1 MTSVKVEFL
10 GCTYT
15 ISFGKNYHLY
25 IFIKL
30 KKQVMSINY
39 HNLQSRKPQD
49 LTCVTFGT
57 PLGLLFTNELKRTW
71 SGAAVY
77 SSICFCF
84 CFYVVGY
91 MFSLPLRSRPT
102 KMIVVI
108 KISKKKKKKKNACRV
123 KLGFAV
129 FTTLPKTQSR

>member
-15 ISFGKNYHLY
+15 KSFGKNYHLY

-30 KKQVMSINY
+30 KKQVMNIKY
-39 HNLQSRKPQD
+39 RNLQSRKPQD

-84 CFYVVGY
+84 YVVGY

-108 KISKKKKKKKNACRV
+108 KLSKKKKKEKKKCMPCKTRFCC
-123 KLGFAV
+123 LYD
-129 FTTLPKTQSR
+129 FT